1 MTYHLYSSRCVV
13 PEAPGRWIKRTGA
26 SLVPQALCRHCPG
39 DDPLAGPIL
48 AVVAKAGGALAVPP
62 RPSSRLAAEAEEGHE
77 AEAGETMKG
86 TFKVCITTG
95 PWKQGSLTATE
106 HGTCSNPS

>member
-1 MTYHLYSSRCVV
+1 M
-13 PEAPGRWIKRTGA
+13 
-26 SLVPQALCRHCPG
+26 
-39 DDPLAGPIL
+39 
-48 AVVAKAGGALAVPP
+48 PP

-86 TFKVCITTG
+86 TCKVCITTG